1 MTTDGNSRRANANPG
16 TSVTGR
22 LLREW
27 CVNASSDERDWFSV
41 GDRMRAT
48 QAFAAQ
54 VEVAKAQGSKRIR
67 VPSALILLDGPRG
80 AGKSAIADY
89 FASQFKYGGAEV
101 YHSGCFGY
109 GRVLEEREW
118 YTAIN
123 NVIKGSVVFI
133 DETHS
138 VNRQGRDQAD
148 IQGIMNEQFA
158 ALRKQECLVFC
169 ASAMAS
175 RIGRVLR
182 EMADEIWRPQKMRVE
197 LSDRE
202 RRRRRR
208 QRVKAKDDPA
218 NYAYC
223 VYRATGQPYRAGSIF
238 DEVLGED
245 RDGNYRS
252 PIHRRRLD
260 PRWMRMVMPLLDTF
274 RPVPIGAALAVN
286 REAVIDLATGRVPQ
300 AHDKDRRLWET
311 IGHLT
316 RAFRS
321 GDLPVPPVPPP
332 GTLYVPA
339 YMSPTSIRNA
349 TATDLSLQAF
359 SVVLRDGLRLDNNG
373 GRGYEL
379 LELYET
385 VEQALEEFNDEHP
398 D

>member
-16 TSVTGR
+16 TSVSGR

-48 QAFAAQ
+48 QSFAAQ
-54 VEVAKAQGSKRIR
+54 VEVTGAEGSKRIR

-123 NVIKGSVVFI
+123 NVKKGSVVFI

-208 QRVKAKDDPA
+208 HRVKAKDDPGELRLLRIPGH
-218 NYAYC
+218 
-223 VYRATGQPYRAGSIF
+223 RATLPGRQHLRRGAGRRQGWSLSVAHPPEAF
-238 DEVLGED
+238 GSPLDA
-245 RDGNYRS
+245 DG
-252 PIHRRRLD
+252 D
-260 PRWMRMVMPLLDTF
+260 
-274 RPVPIGAALAVN
+274 
-286 REAVIDLATGRVPQ
+286 ATP
-300 AHDKDRRLWET
+300 
-311 IGHLT
+311 GH
-316 RAFRS
+316 
-321 GDLPVPPVPPP
+321 VPPSAHRGSP
-332 GTLYVPA
+332 G
-339 YMSPTSIRNA
+339 
-349 TATDLSLQAF
+349 
-359 SVVLRDGLRLDNNG
+359 G
-373 GRGYEL
+373 
-379 LELYET
+379 
-385 VEQALEEFNDEHP
+385 
-398 D
+398 